1 MKVLFSI
8 LFVLTIIASILA
20 LFVWLVFHGANKN
33 HYPDVKD
40 L

>member
-8 LFVLTIIASILA
+8 LFVFTIIAAILA
-20 LFVWLVFHGANKN
+20 LFVWLVVHGANKN
-33 HYPDVKD
+33 HYPKIKD